1 MLLFCVHLCR
11 RFAASPC
18 AAEAKEHCSHSAY
31 VPHNGAHR
39 TITSRGA
46 EHRSRKT
53 KPLPCRQRTPVAIHA
68 PARSFRG
75 YGGIETP
82 MLLVL
87 LVPKEHQPSFGTK
100 RTPSLDAH
108 RHRFKGIRL
117 LHAPPLIAQWHNKK
131 TPPFCG
137 FAMRILVL
145 CLAKERAFAPKY
157 FPFRHSVVKHQQTA
171 KSFFKQKNEKFF

>member
-46 EHRSRKT
+46 EHRNRKT

-75 YGGIETP
+75 MGESKP
-82 MLLVL
+82 
-87 LVPKEHQPSFGTK
+87 PCFWFFWHQKNIAP
-100 RTPSLDAH
+100 DAH
-108 RHRFKGIRL
+108 RHRFKGSRL
-117 LHAPPLIAQWHNKK
+117 FLRTNAAVHRLFFGIFWAFLYQKNPPFVIALLNINKRQNLSLSKK
-131 TPPFCG
+131 T
-137 FAMRILVL
+137 
-145 CLAKERAFAPKY
+145 
-157 FPFRHSVVKHQQTA
+157 
-171 KSFFKQKNEKFF
+171 KSFFSKTLENMSA

>member
-18 AAEAKEHCSHSAY
+18 AAEAKARCSHFAHM
-31 VPHNGAHR
+31 PHFAAHG
-39 TITSRGA
+39 TNTSRGA

-53 KPLPCRQRTPVAIHA
+53 KPLPCRQRTPAAIHA

-87 LVPKEHQPSFGTK
+87 LAPKEHHPSTPIVTDLKASAFCTH
-100 RTPSLDAH
+100 RPSLH
-108 RHRFKGIRL
+108 NGIIKKRRRF
-117 LHAPPLIAQWHNKK
+117 AASPCAFW
-131 TPPFCG
+131 F
-137 FAMRILVL
+137 F

>member
-1 MLLFCVHLCR
+1 MTAILYCTKRHLPFHSHGVRVSCVSERVNIDSIIRILDLANSRGLLRGCLLCARTHRFKGSRLPLPLCVRLCC

-46 EHRSRKT
+46 ELRSRKT
-53 KPLPCRQRTPVAIHA
+53 KPLSCRQHTPVAIHA

-82 MLLVL
+82 MFLVL
-87 LVPKEHQPSFGTK
+87 LSHK
-100 RTPSLDAH
+100 RTPPPTLIVTDVKAAAFCAH
-108 RHRFKGIRL
+108 
-117 LHAPPLIAQWHNKK
+117 PPHCTMA
-131 TPPFCG
+131 
-137 FAMRILVL
+137 
-145 CLAKERAFAPKY
+145 
-157 FPFRHSVVKHQQTA
+157 
-171 KSFFKQKNEKFF
+171 

>member
-39 TITSRGA
+39 TTTSRGA

-53 KPLPCRQRTPVAIHA
+53 KPPPLPPTHA
-68 PARSFRG
+68 RCNPRPCEVVFGVWGNRNPHAFG
-75 YGGIETP
+75 
-82 MLLVL
+82 
-87 LVPKEHQPSFGTK
+87 SFGTK

-131 TPPFCG
+131 RRR
-137 FAMRILVL
+137 FARFACAFWFF